1 VAEPVFTRPVFL
13 RLAKLTG
20 GAGACDSVPP
30 DQTTITGRAADMV
43 AAPQCITCD
52 LERTLISIQPGRNR
66 HDVRSYECPD
76 CKDIFRLVVP
86 RAALEADELVFREA
100 DELVFE
106 EPSRRA
112 ATR

>member
-1 VAEPVFTRPVFL
+1 MT
-13 RLAKLTG
+13 
-20 GAGACDSVPP
+20 
-30 DQTTITGRAADMV
+30 AAT
-43 AAPQCITCD
+43 PICITCN

-76 CKDIFRLVVP
+76 CKDIFRLVVE
-86 RAALEADELVFREA
+86 RASLEPDELVFREA

-106 EPSRRA
+106 EPSRKA

>member
-1 VAEPVFTRPVFL
+1 MAAIVCAPIKQPSREVATN
-13 RLAKLTG
+13 
-20 GAGACDSVPP
+20 
-30 DQTTITGRAADMV
+30 MV
-43 AAPQCITCD
+43 AAPHCITCN

-76 CKDIFRLVVP
+76 CKDIFRLVVE
-86 RAALEADELVFREA
+86 RVSFEA

-106 EPSRRA
+106 EASRKA

>member
-1 VAEPVFTRPVFL
+1 MN
-13 RLAKLTG
+13 
-20 GAGACDSVPP
+20 
-30 DQTTITGRAADMV
+30 MV
-43 AAPQCITCD
+43 AAPHCITCN

-76 CKDIFRLVVP
+76 CKDIFRLVVE
-86 RAALEADELVFREA
+86 RVSFEA

-106 EPSRRA
+106 EPSRKA